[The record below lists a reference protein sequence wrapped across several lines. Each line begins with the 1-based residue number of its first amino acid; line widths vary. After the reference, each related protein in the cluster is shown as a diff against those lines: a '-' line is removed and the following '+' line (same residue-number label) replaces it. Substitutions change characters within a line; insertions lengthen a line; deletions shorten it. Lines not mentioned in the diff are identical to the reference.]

1 MQYPDFLWSLSTLII
16 TLVTSLTVPFL
27 HALEPTDHYLH
38 RLVVIFLTFSPI
50 FVVLTIS
57 YEGLFYF
64 VFYMTLVT
72 WVRLEHQI
80 HTFTTT
86 TTTTTTA
93 DFQMNDSAGKIV
105 SPDSSQA
112 NEKTLSV
119 PREGNTY
126 RALTLSDARIAL
138 FFLFLLQSAFFSTGN
153 IASISSFSL
162 DSVYRL
168 IPVFNPF
175 SQAALLVL
183 KLMIPFALIS
193 ANLGILNRRLGVAPS
208 ALFMIVMAI
217 SDVLTLN
224 FFFMVRDEGSWLDIG
239 TTISHFC
246 IASLLSVFV
255 AGLEFVSKVFVSG
268 VRVDHGRKP
277 EDHRNG
283 TVVHTDIAGKMANGN
298 GSFTA

>member
-1 MQYPDFLWSLSTLII
+1 MN
-16 TLVTSLTVPFL
+16 LVTSLTVPFL
-27 HALEPTDHYLH
+27 HALQPTDHYLH
-38 RLVVIFLTFSPI
+38 RLNVIFLAFSPI
-50 FVVLTIS
+50 FVILTIS

-64 VFYMTLVT
+64 TFYITLVT
-72 WVRLEHQI
+72 WVRLEHKI
-80 HTFTTT
+80 HAFTTT
-86 TTTTTTA
+86 ITTGDSQTNGPAGRPNSLQSSPTTG
-93 DFQMNDSAGKIV
+93 Q
-105 SPDSSQA
+105 
-112 NEKTLSV
+112 TLSV
-119 PREGNTY
+119 FQEGDTH

-168 IPVFNPF
+168 IPVFSPF
-175 SQAALLVL
+175 SQGALLVL

-239 TTISHFC
+239 TSISHFC

-268 VRVDHGRKP
+268 VRVDRGRTL
-277 EDHRNG
+277 EDHYNG
-283 TVVHTDIAGKMANGN
+283 AVEYPGNTSKIANGN
-298 GSFTA
+298 EEITAKARLCT